1 MAGYVLVPGAMPLI
15 QMLIV
20 LVIVG
25 VVLWLITTYIPMAQP
40 IKTVITVV
48 VVLLLCLWLLSLA
61 GIGSGIYVGHPL
73 R

>member
-1 MAGYVLVPGAMPLI
+1 MPIVSILVT
-15 QMLIV
+15 

-25 VVLWLITTYIPMAQP
+25 VVLWLITTYIPMAAP

-48 VVLLLCLWLLSLA
+48 VVLLLCLWLLSIF
-61 GIGSGIYVGHPL
+61 GVMDYSIPIHRV